1 MLEEFYSVDFQPV
14 NQPTTHFRHNT
25 KANVLFCDAH
35 VGPEKMVDGTLDK
48 RLAQE
53 NVGLLRREILVP

>member
-1 MLEEFYSVDFQPV
+1 
-14 NQPTTHFRHNT
+14 
-25 KANVLFCDAH
+25 VLFCDAH

-53 NVGLLRREILVP
+53 NVGLLRKEILVP